1 MLANASLQELNDD
14 GAGYDMWS
22 KALSAFSN
30 LREIRL
36 LMREYQKPDNGLL
49 QSVVRRSFCE
59 PDGDMNDMLPFG
71 IRCGNAGQFHLRSFM
86 QSRLNGP
93 LRPARS
99 ARLRSL
105 HLENVHRCA
114 LGHLW
119 AEDLSIWSSL
129 ENLHVSFAWDEHDS
143 MELQPKSTLW
153 WFGQLLSAA
162 TNLREL
168 HVSHEPN
175 VAFYLPLTHILPSDC
190 LRPKLEVIELSQVR
204 IRVQE
209 LACFVV
215 YHRDN
220 LQRLRIEGCDLFDT
234 GAWKLVMATIL
245 SAPKTARGVGKHS
258 GSIMDGD
265 SADRLDNSGKVL
277 KQVADAFKGAKVS
290 YNMGQQV
297 FTARWD

>member
-14 GAGYDMWS
+14 DASNDLWS

-36 LMREYQKPDNGLL
+36 LMREYQKPNNGLL
-49 QSVVRRSFCE
+49 HSVVRRTFCK
-59 PDGDMNDMLPFG
+59 PDGDMNDILPFG
-71 IRCGNAGQFHLRSFM
+71 VRCGNAGQFHLRSFM
-86 QSRLNGP
+86 QPRLDGP

-99 ARLRSL
+99 ARPRSL
-105 HLENVHRCA
+105 HLENLHRCA

-119 AEDLSIWSSL
+119 VEDLSVCSSL

-143 MELQPKSTLW
+143 MELQPKSTWW

-175 VAFYLPLTHILPSDC
+175 VAFYLPLTHILPLDC

-204 IRVQE
+204 VRVQE
-209 LACFVV
+209 LACFVA
-215 YHRDN
+215 YHRDK

-234 GAWKLVMATIL
+234 SAWKLVMATIL
-245 SAPKTARGVGKHS
+245 SAPNRTSGVGKHS
-258 GSIMDGD
+258 DSPMDNA
-265 SADRLDNSGKVL
+265 SADRDGHTGKVFN
-277 KQVADAFKGAKVS
+277 QVADAFNGAAVS
-290 YNMGQQV
+290 HDRVQQV
-297 FTARWD
+297 FTATWS